1 MSDDLVVVGAGG
13 FGREVIEIVQKL
25 SSLEARWRLAGV
37 LDDDPASDDLEQLR
51 LRGVPHLGAVSLLE
65 NLPSTTHAVIAIGSS
80 TVRRLVDT
88 TYPHRPW
95 ATLVHPDSTI
105 GADVQLGPGVIVAA
119 GARLSTNIRIDRHG
133 QIDQNATVGH
143 DSLLEPYARLNPQA
157 CISGRAVIRAGALV
171 GANATVLQGL
181 IVGEGATVGA
191 GGVVT
196 RDVPPFKIVK
206 GVPAR

>member
-25 SSLEARWRLAGV
+25 SALDGRWRLLGV
-37 LDDDPASDDLEQLR
+37 LDDAPASDDLEHL
-51 LRGVPHLGAVSLLE
+51 LMRGVPHLGPVSLLE
-65 NLPSTTHAVIAIGSS
+65 SLPSSTHAVIAIGSS
-80 TVRRLVDT
+80 KVRRLVDT

-133 QIDQNATVGH
+133 HIDQNATIGH
-143 DSLLEPYARLNPQA
+143 DSSAEPFVRLNPQA
-157 CISGRAVIRAGALV
+157 CVSGRVTIESDVLI

-181 IVGEGATVGA
+181 RVGTAATVGA
-191 GGVVT
+191 GAVVVKS
-196 RDVPPFKIVK
+196 VPARTTVK
-206 GVPAR
+206 GVPAT